1 MSMQPFLQESCI
13 LTLSVVY
20 LLLQSAASAR
30 TNLLPA
36 LQLEKP
42 NVTVNGSLTT
52 PFTPGPPT
60 DELAQVVHK
69 NVYYENHTNDVIE
82 QASLIRQVRRSI
94 RRRVSK
100 SPAFFHHE
108 VPHITEWQKKLD
120 DLEDLEK
127 RADMVAHHMT
137 DKWPSKLVGDVPK
150 DRLNDEDY
158 KSLLRPD
165 SYPGEGP
172 ELAGGG
178 MLARR
183 NKEIERRKS
192 LEEKIK
198 RMAGTAPL
206 NATKTKDVISSG
218 DPVIPDM

>member
-1 MSMQPFLQESCI
+1 MQPHLRETCVLI
-13 LTLSVVY
+13 LSVVY
-20 LLLQSAASAR
+20 LLFQNAASAR
-30 TNLLPA
+30 TNLLST

-42 NVTVNGSLTT
+42 KVTINGSLAT
-52 PFTPGPPT
+52 PFSPGPPT

-69 NVYYENHTNDVIE
+69 NVYYENHTDDVVE

-108 VPHITEWQKKLD
+108 VPHITDWQKKLD
-120 DLEDLEK
+120 DLEDSET
-127 RADMVAHHMT
+127 RADMVGHHMT
-137 DKWPSKLVGDVPK
+137 DKWPSDLAGDVAK
-150 DRLNDEDY
+150 DRLNDEEY
-158 KSLLRPD
+158 KRLLRPD
-165 SYPGEGP
+165 SKPGQGP

-183 NKEIERRKS
+183 YKEIERRKS

-218 DPVIPDM
+218 DPVIP